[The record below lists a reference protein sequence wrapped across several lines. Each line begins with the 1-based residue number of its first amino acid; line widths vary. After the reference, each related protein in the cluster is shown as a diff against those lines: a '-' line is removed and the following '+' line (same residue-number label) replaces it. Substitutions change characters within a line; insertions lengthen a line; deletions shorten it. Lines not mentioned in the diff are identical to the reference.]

1 MALQKEKRQLLQD
14 SGFRQDFKRDL
25 YLNRKLK
32 KVFSSVAVKDHRLDW
47 LRTGIESPN
56 NTGTWQFFFNE
67 PIQDEKRQELLEL
80 FGD

>member
-56 NTGTWQFFFNE
+56 NRWLTQKWRSQVDAT
-67 PIQDEKRQELLEL
+67 L
-80 FGD
+80 FHHI